1 MIRYFIA
8 VMKRDPEKFDDP
20 AFSNFS
26 IEDTFHDI
34 ENKFDINRIK
44 KFQIVRKHYVAFGLI
59 TDLDDITED
68 DLTTLKTE
76 IGGFTSTTPYRLH
89 FKEHQYTKKFDRER
103 TLMEIYDT
111 SSTGNLMFCA
121 FESERCLNLY
131 VTERKTFSDNE
142 EMILTILESE
152 SSYGRKRKKSI
163 TSNRS
168 AV

>member
-1 MIRYFIA
+1 
-8 VMKRDPEKFDDP
+8 
-20 AFSNFS
+20 
-26 IEDTFHDI
+26 
-34 ENKFDINRIK
+34 
-44 KFQIVRKHYVAFGLI
+44 
-59 TDLDDITED
+59 
-68 DLTTLKTE
+68 
-76 IGGFTSTTPYRLH
+76 
-89 FKEHQYTKKFDRER
+89 
-103 TLMEIYDT
+103 MEIYDT